1 MNKKKNMK
9 NFMLDLLFD
18 IIGSISYSISIY
30 TFARS
35 ANFAPGGVSGLAL
48 IINYLWG
55 LPIGVTSLL
64 LNIPLVLIS
73 YKVVGKQFLRKTART
88 MLICTFFLDVVFPH
102 TPAYTG
108 SPFMAAL
115 YAGIFLGVGLGLFY
129 MRGTSSG
136 GADFLTMTIKHL
148 RPHLSLGI
156 VTMATDLIVI
166 LLGWPVFRH
175 VDAVLYGLITTFATS
190 IVMDKIMYGISAG
203 ALAIIITDKGM
214 EIADKIG
221 EITDRGST
229 AIRAMGTYTKQ
240 DRDVLLCAC
249 SNVQAHT
256 IISAVH
262 EIDANAFVMMTETR
276 QVYGEGFIEN
286 GSHPIP

>member
-1 MNKKKNMK
+1 MSIKKSTKNIL
-9 NFMLDLLFD
+9 LDLLCD
-18 IIGSISYSISIY
+18 IVGSILYSVSIY

-48 IINYLWG
+48 IINYLSG
-55 LPIGVTSLL
+55 LPIGITSLL
-64 LNIPLVLIS
+64 LNIPLVLVS
-73 YKVVGKQFLRKTART
+73 YKIVGKQFLRKTART
-88 MLICTFFLDVVFPH
+88 MLLCTFFLDIVFPY

-115 YAGIFLGVGLGLFY
+115 YAGIFMGAGLGLFY

-156 VTMATDLIVI
+156 VTMSTDLIVI
-166 LLGWPVFRH
+166 LLGWPVYKN

-203 ALAIIITDKGM
+203 ALAIIITDKGLS
-214 EIADKIG
+214 IADAIG
-221 EITDRGST
+221 EITGRGST
-229 AIRAMGTYTKQ
+229 AIRAIGTYTKQ

-256 IISAVH
+256 ILNTVH
-262 EIDANAFVMMTETR
+262 EIDPNAFVMMTETR
-276 QVYGEGFIEN
+276 EVYGEGFIEKEN
-286 GSHPIP
+286 HPIP

>member
-1 MNKKKNMK
+1 
-9 NFMLDLLFD
+9 MLL
-18 IIGSISYSISIY
+18 
-30 TFARS
+30 
-35 ANFAPGGVSGLAL
+35 
-48 IINYLWG
+48 
-55 LPIGVTSLL
+55 
-64 LNIPLVLIS
+64 
-73 YKVVGKQFLRKTART
+73 
-88 MLICTFFLDVVFPH
+88 CTFFLDIVFPY

-115 YAGIFLGVGLGLFY
+115 YAGICLGAGLGLFY

-156 VTMATDLIVI
+156 VTMSTDLIVI
-166 LLGWPVFRH
+166 LLGWPVYKN

-203 ALAIIITDKGM
+203 ALAIIITDKGLS
-214 EIADKIG
+214 IADAIG
-221 EITDRGST
+221 EITGRGST
-229 AIRAMGTYTKQ
+229 AIRAIGTYTKQ

-256 IISAVH
+256 ILNTVH
-262 EIDANAFVMMTETR
+262 EIDPNAFVMMTETR
-276 QVYGEGFIEN
+276 EVYGEGFIEKEN
-286 GSHPIP
+286 HPIP